1 MSIEALENAVWGN
14 VDWDKIKPLFEQ
26 LKPQSNEEKELE
38 ILLAEVT
45 AVFKVGDI
53 VHVKG
58 TSYIGVIHGFNT
70 SLGGFYP
77 GVRYPIFVKITKSE
91 NPKRANVPGSVFE
104 YDLTQVVHFKQ
115 RYYKVN
121 AGPRAVDNGAIY
133 PLSKMFAIAEA
144 ADQKVLKGQYHG
156 DDYLAV
162 PLDEGKRKAV
172 EELLTEEKL
181 IWEIVDSLP
190 SHISQ

>member
-1 MSIEALENAVWGN
+1 MSIEALEHAVWGN

-26 LKPQSNEEKELE
+26 LKSQPTEEKELE
-38 ILLAEVT
+38 KVLALVT

-104 YDLTQVVHFKQ
+104 YDLSQVVHFKQ

-133 PLSKMFAIAEA
+133 PLSKMFAIAEV
-144 ADQKVLKGQYHG
+144 ADQKVLKGQYYG
-156 DDYLAV
+156 DDYLTV